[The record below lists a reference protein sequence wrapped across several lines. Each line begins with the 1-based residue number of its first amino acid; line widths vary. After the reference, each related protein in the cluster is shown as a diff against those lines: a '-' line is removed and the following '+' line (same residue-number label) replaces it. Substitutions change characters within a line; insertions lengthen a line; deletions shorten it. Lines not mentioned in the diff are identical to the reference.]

1 MSHLPCFLLAAH
13 QRNPALKMIT
23 LSQTEIPA
31 WPTKEG
37 SPHSLCP
44 SSQRFSS
51 PRQRENLI
59 TFPQKTFFC
68 DTFDQGSPQAVWV
81 ADALP
86 GRVSHSVTGPPQ
98 TPPWPQQQDKQKT
111 NKYSAQINVQ
121 LENTEVVV
129 SSPPITPSPKLGAS
143 SSPPALLTK
152 ALCTQK

>member
-1 MSHLPCFLLAAH
+1 M
-13 QRNPALKMIT
+13 
-23 LSQTEIPA
+23 
-31 WPTKEG
+31 
-37 SPHSLCP
+37 
-44 SSQRFSS
+44 
-51 PRQRENLI
+51 
-59 TFPQKTFFC
+59 
-68 DTFDQGSPQAVWV
+68 WV

-152 ALCTQK
+152 ALCTQKLVSQGWEPPELLLALVQHSAPPAQPQPLYLHPHTAKRYKKPLETLGYSGV